1 MKGLLLNWNEQNKI
15 KPNESG
21 IMKAFVTYFVFSL
34 ILVVQIFPQKYWER
48 RFKDYTNPD
57 ELVTMSE
64 SLPFNQAID
73 LISKVSESITGK
85 RIVSTVEKTEPI
97 GVEIVNMP
105 YDKALLI
112 IVQYAN
118 LIFEEKQDLIVIKSK
133 QLEEERKPETYAS
146 VDSREVKISAVFFE
160 MDVQKSKK
168 IGVDWKFLLS
178 GKSTDL
184 AGLLRTESETSQ
196 QEGEGGTG
204 SSGSSQSGLQPDFN
218 LGVSSDFTAGSFFG
232 QATAVFKF
240 FEDEGL
246 GEIIS
251 SPNLTV
257 RDRSKGNIQVGSDF
271 SVRTRDFAGNTVE
284 KFFPTGTIIDVT
296 PYIYNEDGLDYIL
309 LDIIVERSSFQQ
321 SETTT
326 EIRKTNATTQVVM
339 LDGEETIL
347 GGLFVN
353 EETTVR
359 NGIPFLKDLPWW
371 VFGIR
376 YLTGSDEVVER
387 KKELIILL
395 KAELVPT
402 LKERFANPDTKNL
415 IQSQVDNHRK
425 RIKYYKLN
433 ESTVEEFN

>member
-1 MKGLLLNWNEQNKI
+1 M
-15 KPNESG
+15 
-21 IMKAFVTYFVFSL
+21 
-34 ILVVQIFPQKYWER
+34 QIFPQNYWER

-64 SLPFNQAID
+64 SLPFNQAVE
-73 LISKVSESITGK
+73 LLSKVSESITGK
-85 RIVSTVEKTEPI
+85 RIVSTVQMSDPI

-112 IVQYAN
+112 VVQYAN
-118 LIFEEKQDLIVIKSK
+118 LIFEEKQDIIVIKSK
-133 QLEEERKPETYAS
+133 EVAEQRSAETYAS

-168 IGVDWKFLLS
+168 IGIDWKILLN
-178 GKSTDL
+178 GESTDL
-184 AGLLRTESETSQ
+184 AGLLRTETEIGGS
-196 QEGEGGTG
+196 GGTG
-204 SSGSSQSGLQPDFN
+204 EEGGGGSSEAGLQPEFN
-218 LGVSSDFTAGSFFG
+218 LGIASDFSAGSFFG

-240 FEDEGL
+240 FEDEGM

-251 SPNLTV
+251 SPSIIV
-257 RDRSKGNIQVGSDF
+257 RDMSKGSIQVGSDF

-284 KFFPTGTIIDVT
+284 KFFPTGTIIEVT
-296 PYIYNEDGLDYIL
+296 PYIHNEEGLDYIL
-309 LDIIVERSSFQQ
+309 LNILVERSSFSQN
-321 SETTT
+321 ETTT
-326 EIRKTNATTQVVM
+326 EIRKTNATTQVIM
-339 LDGEETIL
+339 LDGEETVL

-353 EETTVR
+353 EEAQVR

-376 YLTGSDEVVER
+376 YLTGSDETITR

-402 LKERFANPDTKNL
+402 LKERFAHPDTKN
-415 IQSQVDNHRK
+415 IIKTQIERDRE
-425 RIKYYKLN
+425 RIKYYKLDEISDKEYN
-433 ESTVEEFN
+433 

>member
-1 MKGLLLNWNEQNKI
+1 
-15 KPNESG
+15 
-21 IMKAFVTYFVFSL
+21 MKAIVTYIILSL
-34 ILVVQIFPQKYWER
+34 FLVLQIFPQNYWER

-64 SLPFNQAID
+64 SLPFNQAVE
-73 LISKVSESITGK
+73 LLSKVSESITGK
-85 RIVSTVEKTEPI
+85 RIVSTIEKTDPI

-118 LIFEEKQDLIVIKSK
+118 LIFDEKQDIIVIKSK
-133 QLEEERKPETYAS
+133 KVDEQRSVDTYAS

-168 IGVDWKFLLS
+168 IGIDWNILLS
-178 GKSTDL
+178 GESIDL
-184 AGLLRTESETSQ
+184 AGLLRSESSSETG
-196 QEGEGGTG
+196 EEGGGG
-204 SSGSSQSGLQPDFN
+204 STQSGLQSEFN
-218 LGVSSDFTAGSFFG
+218 LGIASDFSIGSFFG
-232 QATAVFKF
+232 QATALFRF

-251 SPNLTV
+251 SPSIIV
-257 RDRSKGNIQVGSDF
+257 RDKSKGSIQVGSDF

-284 KFFPTGTIIDVT
+284 KFFPTGTIIEVT
-296 PYIYNEDGLDYIL
+296 PYIHNEEGLDYIL
-309 LDIIVERSSFQQ
+309 LDILVERSSFSQN
-321 SETTT
+321 ETTT
-326 EIRKTNATTQVVM
+326 EIRKTNATTQVIM
-339 LDGEETIL
+339 LDGEETVI

-353 EETTVR
+353 EEVKVR

-376 YLTGSDEVVER
+376 YLTGSDETIIR

-402 LKERFANPDTKNL
+402 LKERFAHPNTKNV
-415 IQSQVDNHRK
+415 IKTQIERDRE
-425 RIKYYKLN
+425 RIKYYKTDGISN
-433 ESTVEEFN
+433 KEYN

>member
-1 MKGLLLNWNEQNKI
+1 MKTFLTFFILSLLL
-15 KPNESG
+15 
-21 IMKAFVTYFVFSL
+21 TT
-34 ILVVQIFPQKYWER
+34 QIFPQKYWER
-48 RFKDYTNPD
+48 RFKNYNNPD

-64 SLPFNQAID
+64 SLPFNQAVE
-73 LISKVSESITGK
+73 LLSKVSESITGK
-85 RIVSTVEKTEPI
+85 RIVSTVQKSDPI
-97 GVEIVNMP
+97 GVEIANMP

-118 LIFEEKQDLIVIKSK
+118 LKYEEKQDIIVITSKEVEEKKSAD
-133 QLEEERKPETYAS
+133 TYAS

-160 MDVQKSKK
+160 MDVEKSRKV
-168 IGVDWKFLLS
+168 GVDWQFLLS
-178 GKSTDL
+178 GKNTDL
-184 AGLLRTESETSQ
+184 KGLIRTESESNQ
-196 QEGEGGTG
+196 QSGSGTGTG
-204 SSGSSQSGLQPDFN
+204 STSGLQPEFN
-218 LGVSSDFTAGSFFG
+218 VEATSKFSAGSFFG
-232 QATAVFKF
+232 EATAMFKM

-246 GEIIS
+246 GEIIA

-257 RDRSKGNIQVGSDF
+257 RDKSKGNIQVGSDF

-296 PYIYNEDGLDYIL
+296 PYVYNEEGLNYIL
-309 LDIIVERSSFQQ
+309 LDVSVERSSFSQ

-339 LDGEETIL
+339 LDGEETVL

-353 EETTVR
+353 EETTTR

-376 YLTGSDEVVER
+376 YLTGSDETVVR

-395 KAELVPT
+395 QAELVPT
-402 LKERFANPDTKNL
+402 LKERFAHPETKNL
-415 IQSQVDNHRK
+415 IRSQLDKHQR
-425 RIKYYKLN
+425 RIQYFKSN
-433 ESTVEEFN
+433 EISTEKVN